1 MGLTATLILCV
12 SVIFNRWY
20 RKLYMDY
27 SLLLGIS
34 LFAFVMS
41 VTPGPN
47 NIMLLASGAQFG
59 YQKTLPHI
67 FGIIIGVAA
76 LLASVLLGLG
86 VMFERFPVLYDLLR
100 VVGSIYLFWLAW
112 KIATANTDDHAL
124 QNTSEKSKPM
134 TLIGASCFQFVN
146 PKAWAMSIGS
156 ISSFTLAGEHY
167 IESGLWIMLC
177 FAVMGFIAIS
187 LWAYLGVNIA
197 KHLTTAK
204 KRKRFNMTMGAITV
218 ATLFFILN

>member
-1 MGLTATLILCV
+1 
-12 SVIFNRWY
+12 
-20 RKLYMDY
+20 MDY
-27 SLLLGIS
+27 SLLFAIS

-86 VMFERFPVLYDLLR
+86 IVFERYPLLYDVLK
-100 VVGSIYLFWLAW
+100 VIGSLYLFWLAW
-112 KIATANTDDHAL
+112 KITTASTELHPIEGN
-124 QNTSEKSKPM
+124 QKNKPM
-134 TLIGASCFQFVN
+134 TLAGASFFQFVN

-156 ISSFTLAGEHY
+156 ISSFTLNGDHY
-167 IESGLWIMLC
+167 LESGLWIMLC

-187 LWAYLGVNIA
+187 LWTYLGVNIA
-197 KHLTTAK
+197 QYLNSEKHK
-204 KRKRFNMTMGAITV
+204 KNFNYLMGAMTI
-218 ATLFFILN
+218 ATLFFIIH

>member
-1 MGLTATLILCV
+1 MEI
-12 SVIFNRWY
+12 
-20 RKLYMDY
+20 
-27 SLLLGIS
+27 SLLLAIS

-67 FGIIIGVAA
+67 FGIILGIAA

-86 VMFERFPVLYDLLR
+86 LMFERYPQLYDVLK
-100 VVGSIYLFWLAW
+100 VVGSLYLFWLAW
-112 KIATANTDDHAL
+112 KIASASTDDNAL
-124 QNTSEKSKPM
+124 ASKAQNSRPM
-134 TLIGASCFQFVN
+134 TVIGAALFQFVN
-146 PKAWAMSIGS
+146 PKAWAMVIGS
-156 ISSFTLAGEHY
+156 ISSFTLAGDRY

-177 FAVMGFIAIS
+177 FALMGFVAIS
-187 LWAYLGVNIA
+187 LWAYLGVAI
-197 KHLTTAK
+197 KRLLTTP
-204 KRKRFNMTMGAITV
+204 KRRKSFNYTMGAMTV

>member
-1 MGLTATLILCV
+1 MEI
-12 SVIFNRWY
+12 
-20 RKLYMDY
+20 
-27 SLLLGIS
+27 SLLLAIS

-67 FGIIIGVAA
+67 FGIILGIAT

-86 VMFERFPVLYDLLR
+86 LVFERYPQLYDLLK
-100 VVGSIYLFWLAW
+100 VVGSLYLFWLAW
-112 KIATANTDDHAL
+112 KIASASTDDNAL
-124 QNTSEKSKPM
+124 ASKAKNSSPM
-134 TLIGASCFQFVN
+134 TVLGAALFQFVN
-146 PKAWAMSIGS
+146 PKAWAMVIGS
-156 ISSFTLAGEHY
+156 ISSFTLAGDRY

-177 FAVMGFIAIS
+177 FALMGFVAIS
-187 LWAYLGVNIA
+187 LWAYLGVAI
-197 KHLTTAK
+197 KRLLTTK
-204 KRKRFNMTMGAITV
+204 KRRKTFNYTMSLMTV